1 MPPMRRAALLVVS
14 SLLAFNAC
22 KKDGPQATAD
32 AAPVVTGT
40 GVAEADVKRVIRE
53 AKPMMEKCYAVHVTT
68 APDFAGKVT
77 LVFAVNPDG
86 SVDKKRLG
94 LGGAEGAD
102 TFAKC
107 VLDVVAELKFP
118 AATAAT
124 DVQMP
129 VDLGKRAD
137 AGVVATPDARGD

>member
-1 MPPMRRAALLVVS
+1 MPAMRRAALLTIVT
-14 SLLAFNAC
+14 LLACNAC
-22 KKDGPQATAD
+22 KKDQPATAD
-32 AAPVVTGT
+32 ASPVVTGS
-40 GVAEADVKRVIRE
+40 GVVEADVKRVIRE
-53 AKPMMEKCYAVHVTT
+53 AKPNMEKCYAAQVAI
-68 APDFAGKVT
+68 APDFTGKVT

-86 SVDKKRLG
+86 SVDKSRLG

-107 VLDVVAELKFP
+107 VLDVVAGLKFP
-118 AATAAT
+118 AATAST

-137 AGVVATPDARGD
+137 AGVIAAPDARGD